1 MPAPISVIIP
11 TLNVAAQIG
20 PCLSA
25 LSEALT
31 EGMIT
36 EVIFADGGST
46 DATDEIAEDVGATFL
61 PCPKGRGTQMAK
73 AAREA
78 RGEWLLF
85 IHADSVLDRGWTG
98 PVRGWLKQKHAGY
111 FRLKF
116 DEGGLP
122 AKTVGLWAN
131 FRAKIFTL
139 PYGDQGLLIS
149 AKLYREVGGHPEIPL
164 MEDVAIAKKLRRQLK
179 PIPVTITTS
188 AEKYSKNG
196 WLRQSI
202 RNFVTVTR
210 YKMGV
215 DPEKLAQRYTR

>member
-11 TLNVAAQIG
+11 TLNVATKIG

-31 EGMIT
+31 EGLIT

-46 DATDEIAEDVGATFL
+46 DDTCDIAEDVGATFL
-61 PCPKGRGTQMAK
+61 PCPIGRGTQMAT

-85 IHADSVLDRGWTG
+85 IHADSVLDTGWTG
-98 PVRGWLKQKHAGY
+98 HIRSWLKQKHAGY
-111 FRLKF
+111 FYLKF
-116 DEGGLP
+116 DESSLP
-122 AKTVGLWAN
+122 AKTVGTWAN
-131 FRAKIFTL
+131 FRARVFTL
-139 PYGDQGLLIS
+139 PYGDQGLLIR
-149 AKLYREVGGHPEIPL
+149 AKLYRDIGGHPEIPL
-164 MEDVAIAKKLRRQLK
+164 MEDVAIAKTLLRQLK

-196 WLRQSI
+196 WFRQSI
-202 RNFVTVTR
+202 RNFITVIR